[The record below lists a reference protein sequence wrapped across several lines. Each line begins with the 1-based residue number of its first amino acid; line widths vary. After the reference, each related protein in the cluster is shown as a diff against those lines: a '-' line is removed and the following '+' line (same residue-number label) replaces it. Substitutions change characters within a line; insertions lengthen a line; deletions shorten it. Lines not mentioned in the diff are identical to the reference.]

1 MDFRKAGAAFFNASR
16 AFELSPLWMLK
27 RVLEKHGIKTA
38 VLVAREM
45 LENAR
50 QSFRGSRLR
59 TE

>member
-1 MDFRKAGAAFFNASR
+1 MEFRKAGAAFFNALR

-45 LENAR
+45 LENAIF
-50 QSFRGSRLR
+50 QG
-59 TE
+59 E